1 MIPKQDRIKPRTVE
15 DLERMYK
22 FKAAAQNSR
31 ETQAMASSARQSAEQ
46 ASKDVADKVG
56 KNDYEEIVRMLNHA
70 TEKVVLLAN
79 RLIVQSDNFSITEDG
94 DVSVKGKVTSE
105 EVNITGGKFDLVLSN
120 GTHVRFGVGVDAF
133 CVDSS
138 DYDAAQGTGKR
149 VQLTPNAIHYNQD
162 GVGARPI
169 VFSIVTE
176 ENGSKTISNL
186 INGRLMLNDA
196 TASEA
201 QIDIGKKLMELEQRI
216 SALE

>member
-15 DLERMYK
+15 DLERMYR
-22 FKAAAQNSR
+22 FKETAELSKQNTFIAQAAQK
-31 ETQAMASSARQSAEQ
+31 SAER
-46 ASKDVADKVG
+46 ASQDVFNKVG

-105 EVNITGGKFDLVLSN
+105 EVNITGGKFDIELSN
-120 GTHVRFGVGVDAF
+120 GTHIRFGVGVDAF

-138 DYDAAQGTGKR
+138 DYDAARGTGKR

-162 GVGARPI
+162 GVGGRAI

-176 ENGSKTISNL
+176 EDGSKITSNL
-186 INGRLMLNDA
+186 INGRLLLHDL